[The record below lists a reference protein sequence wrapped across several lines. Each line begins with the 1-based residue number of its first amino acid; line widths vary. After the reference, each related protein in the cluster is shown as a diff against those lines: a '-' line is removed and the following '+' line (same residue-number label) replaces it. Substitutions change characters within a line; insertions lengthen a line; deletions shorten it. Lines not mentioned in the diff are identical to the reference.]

1 MKFAIYSFLSTP
13 LFLTLKC
20 DLDQRVPHALVMTVL
35 FRSDLTSMEKLR
47 NIFKLAAEHATNLA
61 AFAAIYKSLLLL
73 LKWSSRS
80 LLLEQNEKN
89 IGKVLLKLIIDGPR
103 IGQESMAGMIGH
115 PQRNFHALLSGA
127 VGGYFVWGSYSSVN
141 HQIILYLLSRVLVA
155 LSKRAL
161 ECFSPHTRGQ
171 ILKNPRAYRLFSSAV
186 WGLVMILFEDT
197 PHILHP
203 SLKKSMDEIYRFK
216 FSPLDLN
223 REI

>member
-1 MKFAIYSFLSTP
+1 M
-13 LFLTLKC
+13 
-20 DLDQRVPHALVMTVL
+20 PHALVMTVL

-103 IGQESMAGMIGH
+103 IGQERMAGMIGH

-161 ECFSPHTRGQ
+161 ECFSPQTRGQ
-171 ILKNPRAYRLFSSAV
+171 IFKNPRAYRLFS
-186 WGLVMILFEDT
+186 
-197 PHILHP
+197 
-203 SLKKSMDEIYRFK
+203 
-216 FSPLDLN
+216 
-223 REI
+223 